1 VRRPVVL
8 AVLAMLAGAALT
20 SLGAVPAE
28 PATADTLRAQLAAE
42 RRAGDRLENRLRRE
56 VRAAR
61 RETRAALA
69 GRADPV
75 REALTLAAVVYGLP
89 RATASAVAWCESRH
103 RPYARNGSSGAS
115 GLFQFLPSTW
125 ASTPFAGL
133 SPFSPYANAL
143 AAGWLHSR
151 SGWAPW
157 ACAP

>member
-1 VRRPVVL
+1 MRRPVVL

-28 PATADTLRAQLAAE
+28 PQAVTAADLRAQLASE
-42 RRAGDRLENRLRRE
+42 RKAFAGRARELRRE
-56 VRAAR
+56 IRRA
-61 RETRAALA
+61 RAALA

-75 REALTLAAVVYGLP
+75 GEALTLAAIVYGVP
-89 RATASAVAWCESRH
+89 RAELDRVAWCESRH

-115 GLFQFLPSTW
+115 GLLQFLPSTW

-143 AAGWLHSR
+143 AAGWLHAR
-151 SGWAPW
+151 SGWGPW
-157 ACAP
+157 SCRP